1 MGLSVGSSIIK
12 DIREECYMV
21 TLGLVFCFCWVS
33 HFNKPRGDYANSMPT
48 FQTQFIAFEMPLTVR
63 HPLVCKD
70 IGLGYRAVDG
80 LDAS

>member
-1 MGLSVGSSIIK
+1 MLEGNGVIR
-12 DIREECYMV
+12 REESYMV